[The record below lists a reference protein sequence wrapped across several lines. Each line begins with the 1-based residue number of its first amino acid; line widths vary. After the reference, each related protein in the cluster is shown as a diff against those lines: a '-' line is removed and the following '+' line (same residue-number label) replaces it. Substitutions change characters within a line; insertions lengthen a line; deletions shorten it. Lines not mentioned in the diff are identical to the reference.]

1 MDFEYETGPG
11 LEVVSAVGANA
22 NDTKTNLVTVI
33 WGVNLTAF
41 ILVGLLVPLRV
52 IVRCT
57 ITRNFFSDD
66 VLVIIA
72 ALFTFGICS
81 LLPIATDLG
90 LGQHSRD
97 IDAELLPENTKSLL
111 QLIFI
116 ANILYPCAVA
126 FARLS
131 AVCSFLRL
139 ITGKTARWL
148 LFAAAALTSVFA
160 LSCVLAVVFQ
170 CRPISAAWDSSTSIS
185 GDASCFPLLDFLR
198 VSTAI
203 GIGIDALLCTAPLAY
218 FWRMEVPLRKK
229 VQVTVLLA
237 FAGLSCVAAVI
248 KIVNLRLL
256 NQGDITYNWT
266 SWVLFSI
273 AECTVG
279 IIAMSIPPI
288 LPLFTKCSR
297 RRKYGVARP
306 RKGGGDPLRFTSIPG
321 RPVFN
326 RAIVPRVIKPMATP
340 WKDRPL
346 EKTTNPDFKPDF
358 RWLRL
363 ENAEASNP
371 CWDRTPYTSK
381 AGQVLGIAL

>member
-1 MDFEYETGPG
+1 MDFENATGPG
-11 LEVVSAVGANA
+11 LEVVSTDGANM

-41 ILVGLLVPLRV
+41 VLVGLLVPLRV

-90 LGQHSRD
+90 LGQHSQD
-97 IDAELLPENTKSLL
+97 IDAELLPDNTKSLL

-116 ANILYPCAVA
+116 ANILYPCAIA
-126 FARLS
+126 FTRLS
-131 AVCSFLRL
+131 AICSFLRL
-139 ITGKTARWL
+139 ITERTARWL
-148 LFAAAALTSVFA
+148 LFAAAALTSAFAVSSVF
-160 LSCVLAVVFQ
+160 AVVFQ
-170 CRPISAAWDSSTSIS
+170 CRPVSAAWDSSTS
-185 GDASCFPLLDFLR
+185 GASCFPFLDFLHA
-198 VSTAI
+198 STAI
-203 GIGIDALLCTAPLAY
+203 GIGIDALLCTAPLVY
-218 FWRMEVPLRKK
+218 FWRMEIPLRKK

-237 FAGLSCVAAVI
+237 FAGLSCAAAVI
-248 KIVNLRLL
+248 KIVNLHLL

-279 IIAMSIPPI
+279 IIAISIPPI

-297 RRKYGVARP
+297 HRKHGVSLP
-306 RKGGGDPLRFTSIPG
+306 RGGGGSLRFTSMPEKPI
-321 RPVFN
+321 FN
-326 RAIVPRVIKPMATP
+326 RAIAPRVIKPMATP

-346 EKTTNPDFKPDF
+346 EKTANPDFKPDF
-358 RWLRL
+358 QWLRL
-363 ENAEASNP
+363 EHAEATNL
-371 CWDRTPYTSK
+371 CWDRATQSTK
-381 AGQVLGIAL
+381 ANQILGIAL